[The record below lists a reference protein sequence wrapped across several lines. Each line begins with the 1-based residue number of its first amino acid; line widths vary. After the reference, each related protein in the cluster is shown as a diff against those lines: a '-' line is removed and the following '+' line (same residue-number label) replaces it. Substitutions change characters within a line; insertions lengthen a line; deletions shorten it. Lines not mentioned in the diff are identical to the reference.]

1 MPRIE
6 YKPPARP
13 KNRGILIVYRVLLVL
28 ALLLVLAILGGTLY
42 ALVFRPKAAS
52 VGNALPSPPTATT
65 PSAASE
71 ANIFT
76 GLGRLRCPTAGGSI
90 AGAPPGMVIL
100 QAAFPYYPG
109 DRAFSEE
116 LVSRIRELRNISA
129 AYFAALTLEEL
140 GRKSEADIKAELLA
154 RYNGV
159 LRLGRIETLY
169 FNEYMVI
176 E

>member
-6 YKPPARP
+6 YQRLFRP
-13 KNRGILIVYRVLLVL
+13 KDRGVLVVYRVLLVL
-28 ALLLVLAILGGTLY
+28 ALLLVLVIIGGTVY
-42 ALVFRPKAAS
+42 ALVFRPKAA
-52 VGNALPSPPTATT
+52 PSPPVSSIPLSDAGI
-65 PSAASE
+65 SDAS
-71 ANIFT
+71 IFT
-76 GLGRLRCPTAGGSI
+76 GLGRLRCPTAGENS
-90 AGAPPGMVIL
+90 GMVIL

-109 DRAFSEE
+109 DQAFSEE

-129 AYFAALTLEEL
+129 AYFAALTMEEL
-140 GRKSEADIKAELLA
+140 GRKSEADIKAELLV
-154 RYNGV
+154 RYNGI

>member
-1 MPRIE
+1 MPS
-6 YKPPARP
+6 PS
-13 KNRGILIVYRVLLVL
+13 KNHGLLIVYRVLLVL
-28 ALLLVLAILGGTLY
+28 ALVLVLVILGGTVY
-42 ALVFRPKAAS
+42 ALGFRPTAAAAQFPQTTPPVS
-52 VGNALPSPPTATT
+52 SPA

-76 GLGRLRCPTAGGSI
+76 GLGQLRCPTAG
-90 AGAPPGMVIL
+90 ANPGMVIL
-100 QAAFPYYPG
+100 QAAFPYNRG

-116 LVSRIRELRNISA
+116 LASRIRELRNVSA
-129 AYFAALTLEEL
+129 AYFAALTVEEL
-140 GRKSEADIKAELLA
+140 GRKSEADVKAELLA

-169 FNEYMVI
+169 FNEYMLS

>member
-1 MPRIE
+1 MSRIE
-6 YKPPARP
+6 YKPSFRRQPSRSSP
-13 KNRGILIVYRVLLVL
+13 RGLLIFSRALLVL
-28 ALLLVLAILGGTLY
+28 ALLLVLVILGGTIY
-42 ALVFRPKAAS
+42 ALVFRPTAAQTPQAAPPAS
-52 VGNALPSPPTATT
+52 SPDI
-65 PSAASE
+65 SDAS
-71 ANIFT
+71 IFT
-76 GLGRLRCPTAGGSI
+76 GLGRLRCPTAGSD
-90 AGAPPGMVIL
+90 PGMVIL

-129 AYFAALTLEEL
+129 AYFAALTAEEL
-140 GRKSEADIKAELLA
+140 GRKGEAEIKAELLA
-154 RYNGV
+154 RYNGI

>member
-1 MPRIE
+1 M
-6 YKPPARP
+6 
-13 KNRGILIVYRVLLVL
+13 VLV
-28 ALLLVLAILGGTLY
+28 ILGGTVY
-42 ALVFRPKAAS
+42 ALAIRPKAAPLLS
-52 VGNALPSPPTATT
+52 SPPS
-65 PSAASE
+65 SAVPDAGISE

-76 GLGRLRCPTAGGSI
+76 GLGRLRCPTAGDM
-90 AGAPPGMVIL
+90 AGADPGMVIL

-129 AYFAALTLEEL
+129 AYFAALTVEEL
-140 GRKSEADIKAELLA
+140 GCKGEAEIKAELLA
-154 RYNGV
+154 KYNGI